1 MRLIERIYEFIE
13 YKGSSAYA
21 FERSCELSNGY
32 LKKLLKGG
40 GSVGSE
46 VLEKIHRTYP
56 ELSLIWLI
64 TGKGEMIFSEEPG
77 QEANDPGAG
86 YISDGEEV
94 VNLLK
99 DKIKL
104 LESSVADKEKI
115 ISLMESKEKKEA
127 GKENPAGTAKSSKK
141 K

>member
-1 MRLIERIYEFIE
+1 MRLIERLYQFIE
-13 YKGSSAYA
+13 HKGLSAYA

-32 LKKLLKGG
+32 LKKQLKGG
-40 GSVGSE
+40 GSVGSD
-46 VLEKIHRTYP
+46 VLEKIHQAYP
-56 ELSLIWLI
+56 DLSLIWLI
-64 TGKGEMIFSEEPG
+64 TGKGGMIFSEDANHET
-77 QEANDPGAG
+77 NDPGAG
-86 YISDGEEV
+86 YISDGGEL

-115 ISLMESKEKKEA
+115 ISLMEVREKEEEKRSSPGGT
-127 GKENPAGTAKSSKK
+127 GKSKK